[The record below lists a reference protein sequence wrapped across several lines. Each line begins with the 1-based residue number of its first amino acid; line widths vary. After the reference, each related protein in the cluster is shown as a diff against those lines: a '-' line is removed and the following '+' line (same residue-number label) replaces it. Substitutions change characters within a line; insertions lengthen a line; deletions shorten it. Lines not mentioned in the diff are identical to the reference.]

1 MGHPQPMQ
9 TRGTRVVP
17 TRGLRVYTRH
27 GTGTGRVF
35 NTGGKTRAI
44 AYQQATSIPTLQDL
58 QRFERVRIEFIAKR
72 CPSDPT
78 R

>member
-1 MGHPQPMQ
+1 MTRMGHPQPMQ

-44 AYQQATSIPTLQDL
+44 AYAEEVEECVHHLVHP
-58 QRFERVRIEFIAKR
+58 V
-72 CPSDPT
+72 
-78 R
+78 